1 MLTGGFLNIYRNM
14 KDDRKD
20 LKEVFGYADLAEVI
34 SWILFV
40 VTLPV
45 VGAAFLNVVKIIITM
60 ILPKK
65 LVSTRVGYR
74 KGTMR
79 FANPKRKHLDVQR
92 YPEELSNNNFLLDF
106 VYPKVDWAV
115 KKADQLAGM
124 YTRGLAKILK
134 MIPKFKGKSDEE
146 MKHIAVTVYYAITIG
161 AIIKVV
167 KLLLIKK
174 GMAADTTA
182 IKAVKEIIM
191 NGLKDGSKIPGLDFD
206 NIDDKTDVMFSSKSF
221 APITKEITDVVGV
234 YGKIFED
241 DSIKYRDFYSD
252 LK

>member
-1 MLTGGFLNIYRNM
+1 MLYYMNII
-14 KDDRKD
+14 D
-20 LKEVFGYADLAEVI
+20 
-34 SWILFV
+34 
-40 VTLPV
+40 
-45 VGAAFLNVVKIIITM
+45 
-60 ILPKK
+60 
-65 LVSTRVGYR
+65 
-74 KGTMR
+74 
-79 FANPKRKHLDVQR
+79 
-92 YPEELSNNNFLLDF
+92 LSNNNFLLDF

-124 YTRGLAKILK
+124 YTRLLAKILK

-174 GMAADTTA
+174 GMTADTTA
-182 IKAVKEIIM
+182 IKAVKEIIT
-191 NGLKDGSKIPGLDFD
+191 NGLKTGSKIPGLDFD
-206 NIDDKTDVMFSSKSF
+206 NIDDTDVMFSSKSF

-241 DSIKYRDFYSD
+241 DSINYKDFYSD

>member
-1 MLTGGFLNIYRNM
+1 MLTGAFVHIY
-14 KDDRKD
+14 KDMNNDRKD
-20 LKEVFGYADLAEVI
+20 LKEAFGYADLAEVI

-45 VGAAFLNVVKIIITM
+45 VGAAFLNVVKLLITL

-74 KGTMR
+74 KGTIR
-79 FANPKRKHLDVQR
+79 FANPKRGNFDVQR

-106 VYPKVDWAV
+106 VYPKVEWAV
-115 KKADQLAGM
+115 KKIDQLANV
-124 YTRGLAKILK
+124 YTNTLSKILK
-134 MIPKFKGKSDEE
+134 LVPKFKGRSDEE

-182 IKAVKEIIM
+182 IKAVKEIIT
-191 NGLKDGSKIPGLDFD
+191 NGLKTGSKIPGLDFD
-206 NIDDKTDVMFSSKSF
+206 NIDDTDVMFSSKSF

-241 DSIKYRDFYSD
+241 DSVKYRDFYSD
-252 LK
+252 LE